1 MTSAKLTH
9 TNGAV
14 AAADER
20 ICAEGLSKWYG
31 SRAAV
36 DGLSLVARASE
47 IVGLLGPN
55 GAGKTTTLSMLS
67 GVIAP
72 DTGNVQISG
81 LDLAANPIVA
91 RRKLGLVPQSIA
103 LYPTLTALEN
113 LRFFGKIQ
121 GLGASDA
128 AARASRLLETVGLC
142 DRANDIVAGFSG
154 GMKRRLNLACGM
166 IHSPA
171 VLLLDEPT
179 VGVDPQSRGR
189 IFEIV
194 EAAAAT
200 GTAVIY
206 STHYMEEVERL
217 CGRVILID
225 HGHVVAG
232 GTTTELIA
240 LAGSAPRIDVMTRDE
255 LKPGWC
261 DGIGRAVVFA
271 DGARFGASLELVA
284 LDQAP
289 EVIRR
294 AERAGGEVLEVHLH
308 RPNLQDAFLK
318 LTGHALRDSQ

>member
-1 MTSAKLTH
+1 MTPAELTS
-9 TNGAV
+9 TNGAR
-14 AAADER
+14 AAAGEL
-20 ICAEGLSKWYG
+20 ISAEGLTKWYG

-36 DGLSLVARASE
+36 DGLALAARAGE

-72 DTGNVQISG
+72 DAGTVKIGGFVVAS
-81 LDLAANPIVA
+81 DPIVA

-113 LRFFGKIQ
+113 LHFFGQIQ
-121 GLGASDA
+121 GLGARDA
-128 AARASRLLETVGLC
+128 ATCASKLLATVGLS

-189 IFEIV
+189 IFEVV
-194 EAAAAT
+194 ETAARAGA
-200 GTAVIY
+200 AVIY

-217 CGRVILID
+217 CSRVILID

-232 GTTTELIA
+232 GTSAELIA
-240 LAGSAPRIDVMTRDE
+240 LAGSAPRIDVLTRDE

-271 DGARFGASLELVA
+271 DGARFGASLELAA

-318 LTGHALRDSQ
+318 LTGHALRDRQ

>member
-1 MTSAKLTH
+1 MTPRSNG
-9 TNGAV
+9 NGA
-14 AAADER
+14 AAVELVSAD
-20 ICAEGLSKWYG
+20 GLSKWYG

-36 DGLSLVARASE
+36 DGLALSARVGE

-72 DTGNVQISG
+72 DTGRVKIG
-81 LDLAANPIVA
+81 GVDLAADPIAA
-91 RRKLGLVPQSIA
+91 RRRLGLVPQSIA
-103 LYPTLTALEN
+103 LYPALTALEN
-113 LRFFGKIQ
+113 LHFFGRIQ
-121 GLGASDA
+121 GLGANDA
-128 AARASRLLETVGLC
+128 AARAAHLLESVGLS
-142 DRANDIVAGFSG
+142 DRARDDVAGFSG

-189 IFEIV
+189 IFEVV
-194 EAAAAT
+194 EAAAAA
-200 GTAVIY
+200 GSAVIY

-240 LAGSAPRIDVMTRDE
+240 LAGSSPRIDVMTRDE

-261 DGIGRAVVFA
+261 DGIGRAVAFA
-271 DGARFGASLELVA
+271 DGARFGASLELAA

-318 LTGHALRDSQ
+318 LTGHALRDGQ